1 MKNHL
6 GIFFNNTNTDLKFDI
21 NINNFNNLQ
30 KNFDNI
36 IVVDINNDF
45 SKKLRTKIIK
55 DEYDDKYDDKYNE
68 NTNIFENN
76 SKIQKYFLD
85 NLFLKKDSED
95 YNFKD
100 IIHILGNIN
109 YVNYNY
115 ITFINDDYIYCDNL
129 TEYFKYVNNHN
140 LDLYSYTDSTENK
153 YHYQLYIFTISVE
166 YIDNFI
172 NLVNSK
178 KDYKKILF
186 RLPTIFENK
195 MPFLKTAFLN
205 DNINNNIFYNSNTYK
220 YFFEEKI
227 LPIININ
234 YLSYLKNNYKY
245 IIHDTIPDDF
255 DINIY
260 KSSKDLESFPDDF
273 LYEHFLNYG
282 QFEFRKYNDLNNS
295 SYVLPYYLRSVL
307 KKYNL
312 LHFFDIPDDFNIYK
326 YRENNTDLQSFD
338 ENKLVLHWLNYGY
351 NEQRIYK

>member
-21 NINNFNNLQ
+21 NLNNFNNLQ
-30 KNFDNI
+30 KDFDNI

-55 DEYDDKYDDKYNE
+55 NKKEDEYDEEYHE

-109 YVNYNY
+109 YINYNY

-220 YFFEEKI
+220 YFFEE
-227 LPIININ
+227 
-234 YLSYLKNNYKY
+234 
-245 IIHDTIPDDF
+245 
-255 DINIY
+255 
-260 KSSKDLESFPDDF
+260 
-273 LYEHFLNYG
+273 
-282 QFEFRKYNDLNNS
+282 
-295 SYVLPYYLRSVL
+295 
-307 KKYNL
+307 
-312 LHFFDIPDDFNIYK
+312 
-326 YRENNTDLQSFD
+326 
-338 ENKLVLHWLNYGY
+338 
-351 NEQRIYK
+351 